1 VRIKGLAFVLFA
13 LFSAAAFA
21 QDPPKISPTSSGTPA
36 DAPFLL
42 PDEPGAVAPVWLT
55 LDCSQFDHG
64 FCHYIPA
71 PSFPDECCIASPPRI
86 GCFNYCTEA
95 PIE

>member
-1 VRIKGLAFVLFA
+1 LAFVLFA
-13 LFSAAAFA
+13 LVSAAAFA
-21 QDPPKISPTSSGTPA
+21 QNPPEISKKSPA
-36 DAPFLL
+36 LASEAPFLL

-55 LDCSQFDHG
+55 LDCTQFDHG

-71 PSFPDECCIASPPRI
+71 PTAPDCCIASPPRV
-86 GCFNYCTEA
+86 GCFNVCTDP